1 MKKYKALNIIL
12 IEWALAYYADGSE
25 KCIYE
30 LIQERDDIGE
40 SVCDIG
46 LAVDVWFGH
55 SYLTDKKIEEFAA
68 ENVDLMLA
76 IYDKITDIMLGEI
89 PIGEVMLHARIKTL
103 EL

>member
-1 MKKYKALNIIL
+1 MKKYRALNIIL
-12 IEWALAYYADGSE
+12 IEWALAYFVNGSE

-30 LIQERDDIGE
+30 LIQERGNIGE
-40 SVCDIG
+40 SLCDIS
-46 LAVDVWFGH
+46 LAVDVWFGY

-76 IYDKITDIMLGEI
+76 IHESITDIMLGEI

-103 EL
+103 KS